1 VCPGGTWLDLIDNVT
16 TLLALVALGVLVYA
30 GMPPEMRRRAVQMA
44 IDAAHGLVARAGE
57 RPDAFRAA
65 LRERTARP
73 FATITIAALH
83 VAVFAAMV
91 FGKGALADP
100 ATLVAWGA
108 NVGTRT
114 TNGEWWR
121 LAASPFVHAGFGS
134 MLIEVAA
141 IVQIGWTLERLVG
154 PIAFAAAYATA
165 AIAAGLAALAIAP
178 LAVTSGSA
186 GAITALYVI
195 LFAIAIRSARRQ
207 NGLAI
212 PHAAMTRFAPLAA
225 IFFLYAVG
233 LAAPAFRAA
242 LVAVVATILF
252 VVASVGDVSDGL
264 PQPRRVAIGFAVAL
278 VASAAVAIEMRGVAD
293 VRPELQRLVEV
304 ERQTSTAY
312 DAAIGKFRNAGAAN
326 TAALTKTIDES
337 IVPQLVAADN
347 RIKKI
352 SGVPREDRQMVDDAR
367 EYIRM
372 RIESWHL
379 RSQGLLESAQI
390 STVDVQD
397 AAAYRDRVSTRHRKA
412 SVTLGRAESA
422 QRAALEIL
430 NRVSAASSR
439 QSTAVS

>member
-1 VCPGGTWLDLIDNVT
+1 
-16 TLLALVALGVLVYA
+16 
-30 GMPPEMRRRAVQMA
+30 
-44 IDAAHGLVARAGE
+44 
-57 RPDAFRAA
+57 
-65 LRERTARP
+65 
-73 FATITIAALH
+73 
-83 VAVFAAMV
+83 
-91 FGKGALADP
+91 
-100 ATLVAWGA
+100 
-108 NVGTRT
+108 
-114 TNGEWWR
+114 
-121 LAASPFVHAGFGS
+121 
-134 MLIEVAA
+134 
-141 IVQIGWTLERLVG
+141 
-154 PIAFAAAYATA
+154 
-165 AIAAGLAALAIAP
+165 
-178 LAVTSGSA
+178 
-186 GAITALYVI
+186 
-195 LFAIAIRSARRQ
+195 
-207 NGLAI
+207 
-212 PHAAMTRFAPLAA
+212 
-225 IFFLYAVG
+225 
-233 LAAPAFRAA
+233 
-242 LVAVVATILF
+242 
-252 VVASVGDVSDGL
+252 
-264 PQPRRVAIGFAVAL
+264 